1 VCVRACVLLDSF
13 GVCVRVGAVFVSHF
27 LLARL
32 LALPSCMPQQYEYVM
47 DARFR
52 GASDADDPI
61 TCRVASAIIE
71 PFFSVSPAEM
81 RKLNKSDRTRSDAL
95 VGEGG
100 RALRRCTLQLHCYE
114 LTLEHSPE
122 DFFAAAESSAM
133 TATTSLNGSKPIL
146 CLQRRR
152 G

>member
-1 VCVRACVLLDSF
+1 MRAHACVVGFFWSLCACRRSF
-13 GVCVRVGAVFVSHF
+13 RLSPHARS
-27 LLARL
+27 LARL
-32 LALPSCMPQQYEYVM
+32 LALFYCMPQQYEYVM

-71 PFFSVSPAEM
+71 PFFPVSPAEM

-100 RALRRCTLQLHCYE
+100 RALRRCTLQLNCYE
-114 LTLEHSPE
+114 LTLEHAPD
-122 DFFAAAESSAM
+122 DFFVAAEGS
-133 TATTSLNGSKPIL
+133 TTSLDGAKPIL